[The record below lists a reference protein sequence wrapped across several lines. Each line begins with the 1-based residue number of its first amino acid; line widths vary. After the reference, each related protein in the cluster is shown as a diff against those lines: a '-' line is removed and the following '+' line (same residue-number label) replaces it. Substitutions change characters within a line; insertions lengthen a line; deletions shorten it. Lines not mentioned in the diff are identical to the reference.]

1 MSLLSHSPISSTS
14 WKWKDVR
21 LSPSSFSGRW
31 KGISKSNCSQFGFTG
46 AHSHKSG
53 VRALLFNPFEDPI
66 LKEAVKEP
74 VAFMGG
80 IFAGILRLDLE
91 EEPLKEWVTRTVEA
105 AGISED
111 EVDTER
117 SKTEAAPQ
125 QIEIE

>member
-1 MSLLSHSPISSTS
+1 MSILFHSPLSYTP
-14 WKWKDVR
+14 WKLKDVR
-21 LSPSSFSGRW
+21 LSPLSFSARW
-31 KGISKSNCSQFGFTG
+31 KRVSKSNRSQFGFTRVN
-46 AHSHKSG
+46 SDKNV

-66 LKEAVKEP
+66 FKEAVKEP

-91 EEPLKEWVTRTVEA
+91 EEPLKEWITRTVES

-111 EVDTER
+111 EIDTEG
-117 SKTEAAPQ
+117 STTEAAPQ